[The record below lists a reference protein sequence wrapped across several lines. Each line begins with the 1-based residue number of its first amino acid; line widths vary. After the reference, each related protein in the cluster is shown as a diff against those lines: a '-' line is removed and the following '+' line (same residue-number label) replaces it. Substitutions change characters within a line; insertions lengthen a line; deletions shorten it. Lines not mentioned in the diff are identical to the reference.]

1 MKILG
6 LKLLVDILINDLIK
20 ILNFI
25 IGNDS
30 RFLNEIK
37 FKIKIF
43 ENLVN
48 WLFNL
53 FDLVL

>member
-1 MKILG
+1 MKIFG
-6 LKLLVDILINDLIK
+6 LELLKDILINDLIK

-30 RFLNEIK
+30 SFLNEIK
-37 FKIKIF
+37 FKIKVF

-48 WLFNL
+48 
-53 FDLVL
+53 

>member
-1 MKILG
+1 MKILC
-6 LKLLVDILINDLIK
+6 LKLLVDILIDDLEK
-20 ILNFI
+20 ILDFI

-30 RFLNEIK
+30 SFLNEIK

-48 WLFNL
+48 
-53 FDLVL
+53 

>member
-48 WLFNL
+48 WLVNL
-53 FDLVL
+53 FDL